1 MRQKQTVEEME
12 DLLPRVIAA
21 AGRTGKITVA
31 EVSERKAYQKVAAAR
46 AGMLDL
52 IQRNE
57 KGREV
62 VVPVGSGAVRKAE
75 ADGKVRAGQLP
86 EEKAKVDIEARVLSE
101 EREAKV
107 ARAEARADAV
117 EVKVRVEI
125 NEREAEGRAAAV
137 EASRERKEAEVVQKE
152 KTKGEAKVEVRSADR

>member
-46 AGMLDL
+46 AGVLDL

-86 EEKAKVDIEARVLSE
+86 EEKAKVDIEAGVLSV
-101 EREAKV
+101 ERKAKV
-107 ARAEARADAV
+107 ARADAV
-117 EVKVRVEI
+117 EVKVRIEI